1 MKKTVIAAMAL
12 GLALS
17 ASAQANAGT
26 KAYGSTFG
34 KSSYAQ
40 ERFGKSP
47 FRPGPLKGRDKY
59 HWGNGRPDKGHEHGS
74 SHNDHDKSRGC

>member
-1 MKKTVIAAMAL
+1 MIAAMAL

-47 FRPGPLKGRDKY
+47 FRPGPLKGAINTIGVMAARTRAMNTGAATMTTTSLAGAD
-59 HWGNGRPDKGHEHGS
+59 PAD
-74 SHNDHDKSRGC
+74 